1 LINMATVRQ
10 LSFHER
16 EQKRRRCIAAALVN
30 APHRR
35 GIVTKIG
42 TTTPKKP
49 NSAKRKFAKVRIML
63 TNKIVFCH
71 IPGTGPFFIQEY
83 SVVMV
88 EGGNPPD
95 VPGINYTLIR
105 GLYDFDQPEIFI
117 RKKRRS
123 KFGTRWVVTTDKDRD
138 KFDAKAGRK

>member
-1 LINMATVRQ
+1 MATVRQ
-10 LSFHER
+10 LSFHSR
-16 EQKRRRCIAAALVN
+16 EQKRRRCIVAALIK

-49 NSAKRKFAKVRIML
+49 NSAKRKFAKVRIVIS
-63 TNKIVFCH
+63 NKIVFCH

-105 GLYDFDQPEIFI
+105 GLFDFDQPEIFI

-123 KFGTRWVVTTDKDRD
+123 KFGTRWTVTTDKDRD
-138 KFDAKAGRK
+138 RFDAKAGRK